1 MAVHADSLS
10 CHTCKALSVCIVPGP
25 AHFIRH
31 IMGRT
36 GIFMPAGGASRRF
49 CAFGRHCHIAG
60 HIGTVRLLV
69 AVAAFVYTPVLSIA
83 PVCAC
88 HRDVCTM
95 TVRTFCHRTIIAN
108 RCYRHQQCRQQKNGQ
123 QALQDSLVHRVP
135 PLNFWVVRSA
145 RCSAFPLFYRGGVHY
160 QAVSRN
166 FVALPNL
173 IVKNCYF
180 LPNDAHPLFLWTL
193 LSKKHLPPVFF
204 MRRARIYRKFMQNRA
219 KIALR
224 V

>member
-31 IMGRT
+31 VMGRT

-88 HRDVCTM
+88 HRDVCAM

-145 RCSAFPLFYRGGVHY
+145 RCSAFPLFYRGGGTLSSGFA
-160 QAVSRN
+160 QFCRFTEFDRQKLLFFTKRRTPTVSMDSLVKKASSAGIFHAPR
-166 FVALPNL
+166 ANL
-173 IVKNCYF
+173 QKI
-180 LPNDAHPLFLWTL
+180 H
-193 LSKKHLPPVFF
+193 
-204 MRRARIYRKFMQNRA
+204 A
-219 KIALR
+219 KPG
-224 V
+224 